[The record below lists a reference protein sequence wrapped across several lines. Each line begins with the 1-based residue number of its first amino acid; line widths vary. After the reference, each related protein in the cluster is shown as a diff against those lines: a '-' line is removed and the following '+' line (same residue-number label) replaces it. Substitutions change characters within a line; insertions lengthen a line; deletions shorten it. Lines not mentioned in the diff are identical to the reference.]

1 MILETFNLIPLVS
14 PLISLVSPLT
24 SLMYYSKLL
33 LFGEH
38 TVVKGSRAL
47 AVPYPRYGAKW
58 SFEDAEHQS
67 ESNEALAAFYTHLA
81 ARDDLLCQL
90 DLEEFAMDLTDNI
103 WLDADIPTGY
113 GLGSSGSVCAA
124 VYDRYGLDKL
134 DGENADELARLKAI
148 FAQLESYFHGAS
160 SGTDPLICYTNKA
173 IIISKEGLQTV
184 SIRPSNE
191 GKGGVFLLNTHI
203 SRSTEPLVNLFLE
216 KCKNPDFEHK
226 ISTELAQYSD
236 ACMDAFLQKNKNV
249 LFDNLRKLSEFQYQ
263 YLQEMIP
270 EKFRQIWADGL
281 DSGDYMLKLCGAGGG
296 GFMLGFT
303 EDFERVDLHEIE
315 IVYNENEK

>member
-1 MILETFNLIPLVS
+1 MSLVFS
-14 PLISLVSPLT
+14 RLTSLVSLLSRLS

-58 SFEDAEHQS
+58 SFEDAEHQP
-67 ESNEALAAFYTHLA
+67 ESNEALIAFHAHLA
-81 ARDDLLCQL
+81 KRDDLLCQL
-90 DLEEFAMDLTDNI
+90 DLEEFELDLKDGI

-124 VYDRYGLDKL
+124 VYDRYGMEKL
-134 DGENADELARLKAI
+134 NGENAGELARLKAI

-173 IIISKEGLQTV
+173 LIMSKEGLHSV
-184 SIRPSNE
+184 SIPPSNE
-191 GKGGVFLLNTHI
+191 AKGGIFLLNTHI
-203 SRSTEPLVNLFLE
+203 SRSTAPLVNLFLE
-216 KCKNPDFEHK
+216 KCKNPEFEHK
-226 ISTELAQYSD
+226 ISTELAHYSD
-236 ACMDAFLQKNKNV
+236 ACIDAFLQQNKNV
-249 LFDNLRKLSEFQYQ
+249 LFDNLQKLSEFQYQ

-270 EKFRQIWADGL
+270 EKFREIWAHGL
-281 DSGDYMLKLCGAGGG
+281 ASGDYLLKLCGAGGG

-303 EDFERVDLHEIE
+303 ADFEQVNLPDIE
-315 IVYNENEK
+315 IVFN